1 MFTHM
6 HIIYNYSRKKGQARH
21 RVQITRISQP
31 LCQFT
36 ESKIKATC
44 QSKREA
50 AAAAVGWG

>member
-6 HIIYNYSRKKGQARH
+6 LIIYNYSRKKGQARH
-21 RVQITRISQP
+21 RVQITGISQP

-50 AAAAVGWG
+50 AAAVGWG